1 MFKPTLLVLVL
12 ALAAITALGQAPTLR
27 IVQPDG
33 PDLPADLYYGNIK
46 VKPLRLRPGTNQ
58 VITIDDSDFF
68 VYQQYIDFLSRFPDQ
83 GGQDYWTNQISSCG
97 SNAACVYS
105 RRVGVSAAFFVEAEF
120 QRTGSF
126 VYRMFKG
133 SLGRRPAYTEFG
145 ADRRLVVEGPNLEQ
159 TKQAYALA
167 FVQRAEFANKYAGQN
182 SASTFV
188 DALIATIQQTSGV
201 SLASARANMIS
212 QYNAGGADIN
222 LSRALAVRAGI
233 DESAFA
239 NAEYNSAFVLMQYFG
254 YLRRDPDQGGYD
266 FWLDILNNRLP
277 GNYRGMVCAFVTSA
291 EYQQRFG
298 SAVTQNDHQCGNINL

>member
-1 MFKPTLLVLVL
+1 MLKPTLLVLTIVL
-12 ALAAITALGQAPTLR
+12 AAVVALGQAPTLR
-27 IVQPDG
+27 IEQPDG
-33 PDLPADLYYGNIK
+33 PDLPADLYYGSIK

-83 GGQDYWTNQISSCG
+83 GGQDYWTNQITSCG
-97 SNAACVYS
+97 GNAACIYS

-126 VYRMFKG
+126 VYRVFKG
-133 SLGRRPAYTEFG
+133 SLGRRPTYGEFG
-145 ADRRLVVEGPNLEQ
+145 TDRRQVVEGPNLEQ

-167 FVQRAEFANKYAGQN
+167 FVQRPEFVNKYNGQN
-182 SASTFV
+182 DAQGFV
-188 DALIATIQQTSGV
+188 NALIASIQQYSGV
-201 SLASARANMIS
+201 NLSSASSNMVA
-212 QYNAGGADIN
+212 QYNAGSDMN
-222 LSRALAVRAGI
+222 DSRARAVRVAI
-233 DESAFA
+233 DEAAFQT
-239 NAEYNSAFVLMQYFG
+239 AEYNQAFVLMQYFG

-266 FWLDILNNRLP
+266 FWLDVLNNRVP

-298 SAVTQNDHQCGNINL
+298 SAVTQNDHGCGNINL

>member
-1 MFKPTLLVLVL
+1 MLKPTLLVLIIALL
-12 ALAAITALGQAPTLR
+12 AVPALGQAPTLR
-27 IVQPDG
+27 IEQPDG

-58 VITIDDSDFF
+58 VITIDDADFF

-97 SNAACVYS
+97 SNAACIYS

-126 VYRMFKG
+126 VYRMYKG
-133 SLGRRPAYTEFG
+133 GLGRRPAYIEFG
-145 ADRRLVVEGPNLEQ
+145 TDRRLVVEGPTLEQ

-167 FVQRAEFANKYAGQN
+167 FVQRSEFATKFSGQN
-182 SASTFV
+182 TANTFV
-188 DALIATIQQTSGV
+188 DALIASIQTNSGV
-201 SLASARANMIS
+201 NLGSARSNMIT
-212 QYNAGGADIN
+212 QYNTGGSDVN
-222 LSRALAVRAGI
+222 LSRARAVRVAI
-233 DESAFA
+233 DESAFSA
-239 NAEYNSAFVLMQYFG
+239 AEYNPAFVLMQYFG
-254 YLRRDPDQGGYD
+254 YLRRDPDLGGYN
-266 FWLDILNNRLP
+266 FWLDIVNNRDVN
-277 GNYRGMVCAFVTSA
+277 NYRGMVCAFVTSA